1 MFQERIIF
9 PEPVENTLDLLVNH
23 LKGLDFFNDPNIP
36 EGYEGNCEVHL
47 RNYAGE
53 QLLLCF
59 IEGEELLFDEKE
71 FESILQKAI
80 IGCCLDSLLDNNL
93 IDTIQ
98 DENGENI
105 FWSKKNN

>member
-9 PEPVENTLDLLVNH
+9 PEPVEDTLDLLINE

-36 EGYEGNCEVHL
+36 EGYGESCEVHL

-53 QLLLCF
+53 QLLQCF
-59 IEGEELLFDEKE
+59 INGEELLFDERE
-71 FESILQKAI
+71 FEVILQKAI
-80 IGCCLDSLLDNNL
+80 IGCCLDSLLDNDL

-98 DENGENI
+98 NENGENV
-105 FWSKKNN
+105 FWAKKNN

>member
-9 PEPVENTLDLLVNH
+9 PKPVENTLDLLINE

-36 EGYEGNCEVHL
+36 EGYEEECEVHL

-59 IEGEELLFDEKE
+59 IEGEELLLDERE

-80 IGCCLDSLLDNNL
+80 IGCCLDSLLDDDL

-98 DENGENI
+98 NENGENV
-105 FWSKKNN
+105 FWSKKK